1 MTKKFRLVLLLPLL
15 LASGCVT
22 DATFT
27 NLTPSQRTRNADN
40 LYPVEVALT
49 SRQQS
54 LRWDSI
60 QPQIVVGTEYYKMH
74 QTPLM
79 KNRWE
84 GVIPVP
90 PGTNLVYYHYKFGF
104 QYNAFGSPKSDSTSS
119 REYSLRIM
127 E

>member
-1 MTKKFRLVLLLPLL
+1 MTKKFPLLLVLPLL
-15 LASGCVT
+15 LAGCVT

-27 NLTPSQRTRNADN
+27 NLAPSQRVRNDKN
-40 LYPVEVALT
+40 LYPVEVSLT

-60 QPQIVVGTEYYKMH
+60 RPQIVVGTEYYKMQ

-84 GVIPVP
+84 GLIPVP

-104 QYNAFGSPKSDSTSS
+104 DYNSFGSARTDSTSS
-119 REYSLRIM
+119 REYSLRIV
-127 E
+127 EQ